1 MAPLLG
7 SFISLLAQAA
17 ATPAPGASPA
27 PTGGPAAFTGLLP
40 FLFLGVIFYFLG
52 IRPQQKR
59 QREARELAASVKP
72 GDEIVTTGGILG
84 RVHSIKEK
92 TFLLTVAEG
101 RLEMDKSVI
110 GQVVRRRDEPAAAPV
125 AKAK

>member
-1 MAPLLG
+1 MLSG
-7 SFISLLAQAA
+7 M
-17 ATPAPGASPA
+17 
-27 PTGGPAAFTGLLP
+27 LP
-40 FLFLGVIFYFLG
+40 FLFLGVIFYFLA

-59 QREARELAASVKP
+59 QRELRELAASVKP

-84 RVHSIKEK
+84 RVHSLKEK

-110 GQVVRRRDEPAAAPV
+110 GQVVRRRDEPAATAST
-125 AKAK
+125 KAK